1 MAVMDYLERY
11 DNQPTLKTVMTALT
25 MKDIDT
31 KKFFDR
37 IKRSDLK
44 KKLENQSSGF
54 RLDSLEDGLCIGV
67 STNDKSLIE
76 HCLKLGAD
84 PRKRPIGKKAHILA
98 IGYLKQNFSR

>member
-1 MAVMDYLERY
+1 
-11 DNQPTLKTVMTALT
+11 MTALT
-25 MKDIDT
+25 MKDNDT

-44 KKLENQSSGF
+44 KKLENKASGF

-84 PRKRPIGKKAHILA
+84 PRKRRIGKKAHILSIRHSPQLCTSSTFTA
-98 IGYLKQNFSR
+98 SS